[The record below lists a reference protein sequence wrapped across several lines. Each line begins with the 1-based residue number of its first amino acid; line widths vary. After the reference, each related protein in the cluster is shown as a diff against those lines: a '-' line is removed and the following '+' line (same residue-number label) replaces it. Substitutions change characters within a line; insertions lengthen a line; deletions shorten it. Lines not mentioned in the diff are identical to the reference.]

1 MKRVWFIIVLP
12 MVFLTCLA
20 LEARPKRTLIVVNRP
35 TVVAFCPHVSDA
47 EMSKDPDTN
56 EALSDFQVYAR
67 GAREK
72 LRKAGVDFEEL
83 YVDSFEVKCE
93 GKTTVFRPGKI
104 KIGYYFIAPGKPPRI
119 QYGVMTDD
127 DILQTATEYFHL
139 ASK

>member
-1 MKRVWFIIVLP
+1 MLP
-12 MVFLTCLA
+12 AVFLTCLA
-20 LEARPKRTLIVVNRP
+20 LEARPKKTLIVVSGP

-47 EMSKDPDTN
+47 EMSKDPDMN
-56 EALSDFQVYAR
+56 EVLSDFQLYAR
-67 GAREK
+67 NAREK
-72 LRKAGVDFEEL
+72 LHKLGVDFKEL
-83 YVDSFEVKCE
+83 YVDSFEIKCG

-127 DILQTATEYFHL
+127 DILQTATEYLRL